1 MLITFWIPGLF
12 FRVAPHLE
20 TLLSVEPASLLHG
33 LPFHYQHN
41 LKKKNLNPVF
51 PIKNDTS
58 LVLLQKMSITLS
70 SFLTVF
76 IMSFGARQVAQTW
89 KQHLE

>member
-1 MLITFWIPGLF
+1 MPGLF
-12 FRVAPHLE
+12 FRAAPHLE
-20 TLLSVEPASLLHG
+20 TLLSVEPACLLHG
-33 LPFHYQHN
+33 LHLHYQHN
-41 LKKKNLNPVF
+41 LKRFLNPIF

-58 LVLLQKMSITLS
+58 LVLLRKMSITLS

-76 IMSFGARQVAQTW
+76 IMSFGARQVAQIW